1 MHADVAVVSPVLFA
15 MSDVPVRG
23 YRLVLRVVFL
33 QAASAL
39 LVASAFV
46 VLKGQPAGLAAF
58 VGGLIV
64 ALGSALFGWRMFG
77 PGIAGPATLTKAMYA
92 GVMLKWLWFLL
103 ALYLALARW
112 RLDAAP
118 LLVGV
123 VVAQLGHWAAL
134 VRLK

>member
-1 MHADVAVVSPVLFA
+1 
-15 MSDVPVRG
+15 MSGVPVRG
-23 YRLVLRVVFL
+23 YRLVVRVVSL
-33 QAASAL
+33 QTVSAL
-39 LVASAFV
+39 LVASAYLI
-46 VLKGQPAGLAAF
+46 LKGQSAALAALA
-58 VGGLIV
+58 GGLIV

-77 PGIAGPATLTKAMYA
+77 PGIAGSATLTRAMYA
-92 GVMLKWLWFLL
+92 GVVLKWLWFLL